1 MTPRAGDLALA
12 ASLFLVTLAAYAG
25 LWNAGFVHIDDPLY
39 VTGNAMVLR
48 GLTLEG
54 LAWALATDHTG
65 NWSPLTWLSHML
77 DVTLYSA
84 DPRGHHATN
93 VLLHAT
99 SSVLLFAL
107 LRRTTGAPLRAA
119 LAAALFAW
127 HPLRVES
134 VAWISERKD
143 VLSMAL
149 ALATLHLWVSTLR
162 HGGRGRYAAALGAF
176 ALGLSAKPMLVTLP
190 FLLVVLEVWP
200 LRRIDTHSLR
210 GLALGAARSLA
221 GKLPF
226 LALAA
231 VSSGITLAVQQV
243 AMTAAEVLPLE
254 VRAANAVLAVATYL
268 RQLVW
273 PSGLAI
279 LYPYPAGFALLPL
292 LGAGLLLIGLVGA
305 SLALR
310 RERPWLLAGV
320 AWFLGALVPVLGL
333 VQVGDQAH
341 ADRYTYLPSIGP
353 CWIAAW
359 AIPSAALASPARR
372 WAAGV
377 AACAAATALL
387 LGTVRQV
394 RVWHDGATL
403 FAHAIAVAPDQA
415 SLRTHL
421 ALGHALVAEGRL
433 AEAVSAYR
441 EALRR
446 DPGSAETM
454 NFLGVALASLGR
466 VDEAASLF
474 EAAIRL
480 APAFAH
486 PYHGLGTLAAQAGD
500 FARARDYFAAAC
512 ERAPESAAMRLHLA
526 RALQQLGEIDA
537 AREALRAAVALD
549 PLSLEARTALDALER
564 PR

>member
-1 MTPRAGDLALA
+1 VTSRAQDLALA
-12 ASLFLVTLAAYAG
+12 AALFLVTLAAYAG
-25 LWNAGFVHIDDPLY
+25 LWNAGFVHIDDPDY

-48 GLTLEG
+48 GLTPEG
-54 LAWALATDHTG
+54 LAWALTTDHAG
-65 NWSPLTWLSHML
+65 NWFPLTWSSHML
-77 DVTLYSA
+77 DVTLYGA

-107 LRRTTGAPLRAA
+107 LRRTTGAPLRSA

-134 VAWISERKD
+134 VAWVSERKD
-143 VLSMAL
+143 VLSVAL
-149 ALATLHLWVSTLR
+149 ALATLHLWVSYLR
-162 HGGRGRYAAALGAF
+162 RGGRGRYAAALGAF
-176 ALGLSAKPMLVTLP
+176 ALGLSAKPMLVSLP

-200 LRRIDTHSLR
+200 LRRIDTDSLR

-231 VSSGITLAVQQV
+231 VSSGVTLVVQQV
-243 AMTAAEVLPLE
+243 AMTTAEVLPLE
-254 VRAANAVLAVATYL
+254 VRAANAVLAVVTYL

-279 LYPYPAGFALLPL
+279 LYPYPAGFSLLPL
-292 LGAGLLLIGLVGA
+292 LGAGLLLLGLVGA

-320 AWFLGALVPVLGL
+320 AWFLGALVPVIGL

-372 WAAGV
+372 WAAAAGAGGV
-377 AACAAATALL
+377 LAALL

-403 FAHAIAVAPDQA
+403 FAHAIAVAPGEA
-415 SLRTHL
+415 PLRTHL

-433 AEAVSAYR
+433 AEAVSVYR
-441 EALRR
+441 DALRR
-446 DPGSAETM
+446 HPRSAETM
-454 NFLGVALASLGR
+454 NFLGVALAQLGR
-466 VDEAASLF
+466 DDEAASLF
-474 EAAIRL
+474 EAAIRVD
-480 APAFAH
+480 PAFAH

-526 RALQQLGEIDA
+526 RALQQLGETDA
-537 AREALRAAVALD
+537 AREALHAAVALD
-549 PLSLEARTALDALER
+549 PFSVEARTALDALER

>member
-1 MTPRAGDLALA
+1 MSPRARDLALA
-12 ASLFLVTLAAYAG
+12 AALFLGTIAAYAG
-25 LWNAGFVHIDDPLY
+25 LWNAGFVHIDDPDY

-48 GLTLEG
+48 GLTPEG
-54 LAWALATDHTG
+54 MAWALTTDHAG
-65 NWSPLTWLSHML
+65 NWFPLTWWSHML
-77 DVTLYSA
+77 DVTLYGA
-84 DPRGHHATN
+84 EPRGHHATN

-149 ALATLHLWVSTLR
+149 ALVTLHLWVSHVR
-162 HGGRGRYAAALGAF
+162 HGGRARYAAALGAF
-176 ALGLSAKPMLVTLP
+176 ALGLAAKPMLVTLP
-190 FLLVVLEVWP
+190 FLLVVLEIWP
-200 LRRIDTHSLR
+200 LRRIELDSLR

-231 VSSGITLAVQQV
+231 VSSGITLVVQQV
-243 AMTAAEVLPLE
+243 AMTTTEVLPLE
-254 VRAANAVLAVATYL
+254 VRAANALLAVVTYL

-273 PSGLAI
+273 PSDLAV
-279 LYPYPAGFALLPL
+279 LYPYPAGFSLLALA
-292 LGAGLLLIGLVGA
+292 GAALLLIAGVGG

-320 AWFLGALVPVLGL
+320 AWFLVALVPVLGL

-341 ADRYTYLPSIGP
+341 ADRYTYLPSIGA

-372 WAAGV
+372 WAAGLGAGAV
-377 AACAAATALL
+377 LAALL

-403 FAHAIAVAPDQA
+403 FAHAIAVAPEQTP
-415 SLRTHL
+415 LRTRL
-421 ALGHALVAEGRL
+421 ALGHSLVAEGRL
-433 AEAVSAYR
+433 DEAVAAYR

-446 DPGSAETM
+446 EPRSAEAT
-454 NFLGVALASLGR
+454 NFLAVALARLGR
-466 VDEAASLF
+466 RDEAASLF
-474 EAAIRL
+474 EEAIRL
-480 APAFAH
+480 DPAFAH
-486 PYHGLGTLAAQAGD
+486 PHHGLGTLAAQAGD
-500 FARARDYFAAAC
+500 FARARDHFAAAC
-512 ERAPESAAMRLHLA
+512 ERAPDSAAMRLDLA
-526 RALQQLGEIDA
+526 RVLEQLGEIDA

-549 PLSLEARTALDALER
+549 PLSTEARAALEALER
-564 PR
+564 RR